1 MSLTPQAL
9 RLLSRE
15 IVTLRSD
22 PPEGVRIVVD
32 EDDLT
37 NMEGWVQGPSGTPYE
52 GGYFR
57 IRFQFG
63 IEYPN
68 LPPKC
73 TMITKI
79 FHPNFSKNGEI
90 CVDTLK
96 KGWKKE
102 YGVGHVLVTIK
113 CLLIHPNPESALD
126 EEAGKQLLADYD
138 GYCKYAKLMTN
149 IHATPKLPPAEFRST
164 ASSSSTT
171 KAPQMTQASSSR
183 PPNSASSV
191 TSTGTSARPTPLGM
205 SVSQEQSPV
214 VEQSATIGDDTKLM
228 KNGLGGTGKIPAAGG
243 AKTGA
248 ASKAKRGVK
257 RL

>member
-15 IVTLRSD
+15 TITLRSD

-37 NMEGWVQGPSGTPYE
+37 NMEGWVQGPGGTPYE

-57 IRFQFG
+57 IRFSFG
-63 IEYPN
+63 PEYPN

-79 FHPNFSKNGEI
+79 FHPNISKSGEI

-96 KGWKKE
+96 KGWNKS

-113 CLLIHPNPESALD
+113 CLLIYPNPESALD

-138 GYCKYAKLMTN
+138 GYCKYAKLMTG
-149 IHATPKLPPAEFRST
+149 IHATPKLPPPEFRNN
-164 ASSSSTT
+164 SSSS
-171 KAPQMTQASSSR
+171 AVPASTARPVSS
-183 PPNSASSV
+183 
-191 TSTGTSARPTPLGM
+191 GKPTPLGTNVKQNP
-205 SVSQEQSPV
+205 SPIIEQGPTVGADTTKVIKPV
-214 VEQSATIGDDTKLM
+214 TSAVPATKVPVA
-228 KNGLGGTGKIPAAGG
+228 GAGAGG
-243 AKTGA
+243 KTTA
-248 ASKAKRGVK
+248 ASKAKRGAK